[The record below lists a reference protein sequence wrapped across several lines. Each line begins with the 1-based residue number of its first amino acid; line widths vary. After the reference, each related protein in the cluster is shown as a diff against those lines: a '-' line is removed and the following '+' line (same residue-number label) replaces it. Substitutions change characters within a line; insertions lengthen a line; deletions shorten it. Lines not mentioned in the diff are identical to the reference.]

1 MLIGSHLAR
10 AENSRMMPKRI
21 ALVRTV
27 LRLERS
33 LRAERQI
40 VESDIQISPTTT
52 AHNIANLGK
61 LLVTGYRATLR
72 KLRGLNRI
80 GKSKTRKSHSK
91 QQNLK
96 P

>member
-1 MLIGSHLAR
+1 MFIGSHLAR
-10 AENSRMMPKRI
+10 AENRRMMPKRI
-21 ALVRTV
+21 TIVLTV
-27 LRLERS
+27 FTLERG

-40 VESDIQISPTTT
+40 VETDIQVPPTAT
-52 AHNIANLGK
+52 AHYIANFGK
-61 LLVTGYRATLR
+61 LPVTGYRATLR
-72 KLRGLNRI
+72 KFRGLNRI